1 MLMINIQ
8 ELTQVTLQ
16 GEVWR
21 QIPDYPY
28 LVSNLGRVYGT
39 EKNHIEKGYTIK
51 TGYRIAELYKDGQR
65 KRFKVS
71 HLVAAAF
78 CKNYDPAKHVHHI
91 NRKRNDDRAVN
102 LLPCTPAE
110 HKVIHALY
118 NALFN
123 NIPLL
128 AELLTPIIHC
138 NINLLFDDT
147 KGGDVA

>member
-1 MLMINIQ
+1 MC
-8 ELTQVTLQ
+8 E
-16 GEVWR
+16 
-21 QIPDYPY
+21 D
-28 LVSNLGRVYGT
+28 LGGRGR
-39 EKNHIEKGYTIK
+39 I
-51 TGYRIAELYKDGQR
+51 GYRPNDCNYAIAELYKDGQR

-138 NINLLFDDT
+138 NINLLLYRRYDMA
-147 KGGDVA
+147 DVYATFSPILRRFIVSPQD